1 MAIKRLFDV
10 IFSFVG
16 IIMLLPLFF
25 LISLWIIID
34 SKGGVFYQQ
43 NRVGLFKENFK
54 LLKFRTMKLGADK
67 GSLLTIGNYD
77 SRITKSG
84 YWLRKY
90 KLDELPQL
98 FNVLKG
104 EMSFVGPR
112 PEVSKYVALYDI
124 RQQRILSV
132 KPGLTDWASI
142 EFIDENQ
149 LLATS
154 ENPEQYYIEKIVP
167 HKITQNLKYIDHHNL
182 WIDVKIILLTIKSII
197 YR

>member
-124 RQQRILSV
+124 RQQRLMRPDEASRESMSQHDRRHWVILQARPTSV
-132 KPGLTDWASI
+132 CQWPARPLGRAECVANHWALSA
-142 EFIDENQ
+142 
-149 LLATS
+149 LL
-154 ENPEQYYIEKIVP
+154 
-167 HKITQNLKYIDHHNL
+167 
-182 WIDVKIILLTIKSII
+182 
-197 YR
+197 